1 MENSNNIEIKKL
13 AFKLVLLFVFFVLL
27 IITAVRWNFQ
37 QPVKSIKIEG
47 TVVIPEEEISDLIK
61 EQVIDTPKSN
71 IKLSKLKEELHSV
84 PLMDEAYSSYRT
96 TDEIV
101 IAISEKQ
108 IEALL
113 IAEEG
118 KKYFVDSDGK
128 LLNYKLYKK
137 LPDVPILRG
146 IIKGEQTDILL
157 LNNALQLINEVKQQ
171 EDSTLINEVSEI
183 FFDKKKQAFV
193 IILNENASEAIIG
206 NKDLFESAVKKLSR
220 FFKEKKNN
228 KFLEQAKYIDLRF
241 LNKIYFSFNRN

>member
-71 IKLSKLKEELHSV
+71 IKLSKLKEDLHSV

-101 IAISEKQ
+101 IAVFAGSSYTNGFNP
-108 IEALL
+108 IEFTFDGSTILYL
-113 IAEEG
+113 I
-118 KKYFVDSDGK
+118 
-128 LLNYKLYKK
+128 
-137 LPDVPILRG
+137 
-146 IIKGEQTDILL
+146 
-157 LNNALQLINEVKQQ
+157 
-171 EDSTLINEVSEI
+171 
-183 FFDKKKQAFV
+183 
-193 IILNENASEAIIG
+193 
-206 NKDLFESAVKKLSR
+206 
-220 FFKEKKNN
+220 
-228 KFLEQAKYIDLRF
+228 
-241 LNKIYFSFNRN
+241 